1 MPENRYLLT
10 NAQIVTPDRVLPNG
24 TVAVEDDRIVDVVDR
39 AFPAAP
45 DVADLGGRYLLP
57 GLIDLHA
64 DNIER
69 EVAPRAGADL
79 DPAYAL
85 AVYDRK
91 LAAAGVTTQFH
102 GIYFANKAGFGRS
115 VEHGVEM
122 ALAVDAFRAASHR
135 LVDHNILHRL
145 DLRTPG
151 ALDALLGVIDRSSP
165 ALISLNEHIPGQGQY
180 GDLDALR
187 RSIRSGFG
195 PDATDA
201 DVEEE
206 IVRRL
211 GHVAATDA
219 LAHETLTR
227 VSEEAAKRGI
237 VLASHDDDSPERVD
251 QMVDLGCTI
260 AEFPVRLDAAERAR
274 ERGMH
279 IAAGA
284 PNVVRGRS
292 LSGNTS
298 ALDLVAR
305 GLVDLLVADYHA
317 PSLLTAIFKVAEAG
331 ALDLPAATRLV
342 TATPASAVGLSDRGA
357 IREGR
362 RADLLVVDL
371 HGGIP
376 LVEAT
381 IVAGSPKALLG
392 PAAAVLVR
400 TGEPVS

>member
-10 NAQIVTPDRVLPNG
+10 NAQVVTPDRVIDGG
-24 TVAVEDDRIVDVVDR
+24 TLAVENDLIVDVSER
-39 AFPAAP
+39 AYPAAP
-45 DVADLGGRYLLP
+45 DVVDLGGRFLLP

-69 EVAPRAGADL
+69 EVAPRPGADL

-115 VEHGVEM
+115 VEHGVAM
-122 ALAVDAFRAASHR
+122 ANAVHTFRAAPHR
-135 LVDHNILHRL
+135 LVEHHILHRL

-151 ALDALLGVIDRSSP
+151 ALDALLGVIDQSSP

-180 GDLDALR
+180 GDLAAMR
-187 RSIRSGFG
+187 RSIRPSLG
-195 PDATDA
+195 PNATDA
-201 DVEEE
+201 GVEAE

-219 LAHETLTR
+219 LAHETLIR
-227 VSEEAAKRGI
+227 VAAESARRGI

-251 QMVDLGCTI
+251 QMHTLGCTI
-260 AEFPVRLDAAERAR
+260 AEFPVSLAAAGRAR
-274 ERGMH
+274 ALGMH

-292 LSGNTS
+292 LAGNTS
-298 ALDLVAR
+298 AIDLVAR

-317 PSLLTAIFKVAEAG
+317 PSLLTAIFRVADADI
-331 ALDLPAATRLV
+331 LDLPAAARLV
-342 TATPASAVGLSDRGA
+342 TATPAAAVGLHDRGV
-357 IREGR
+357 ITRGY
-362 RADLLVVDL
+362 RADLLVVDR

-376 LVEAT
+376 LVETT
-381 IVAGSPKALLG
+381 IVAGVPRALLG
-392 PAAAVLVR
+392 PAAAAMVR
-400 TGEPVS
+400 AGVVA

>member
-10 NAQIVTPDRVLPNG
+10 NAQIVTPDRVIAG
-24 TVAVEDDRIVDVVDR
+24 GSVAIEGERIVDVSER
-39 AFPAAP
+39 TYPAAP
-45 DVADLGGRYLLP
+45 DVVDLDGRFVLP

-69 EVAPRAGADL
+69 EVAPRPGADL
-79 DPAYAL
+79 DPAFAL
-85 AVYDRK
+85 AAYDRK
-91 LAAAGVTTQFH
+91 LAAAGITTQFH

-115 VEHGVEM
+115 VEHGVAM
-122 ALAVDAFRAASHR
+122 AEAVHAFQDAPHR

-151 ALDALLGVIDRSSP
+151 ALDALLSVIGRSSP

-180 GDLDALR
+180 GDLAAMR
-187 RSIRSGFG
+187 RSIRPSLGSN
-195 PDATDA
+195 ATDA
-201 DVEEE
+201 DVEAE
-206 IVRRL
+206 IVRRM

-227 VSEEAAKRGI
+227 VAAESVRRGI

-251 QMVDLGCTI
+251 QMHALGCTI
-260 AEFPVRLDAAERAR
+260 AEFPVSLAAAERAR
-274 ERGMH
+274 EIGMH

-292 LSGNTS
+292 LAGNTS
-298 ALDLVAR
+298 AIDLVAR

-317 PSLLTAIFKVAEAG
+317 PSLLMAVFRIADAG
-331 ALDLPAATRLV
+331 ILDLAAAARLV
-342 TATPASAVGLSDRGA
+342 TATPAEAVGLMDRGEIA
-357 IREGR
+357 VGR
-362 RADLLVVDL
+362 RADLLVVDR

-376 LVEAT
+376 TVEAT
-381 IVAGSPKALLG
+381 IVAGVPRALLG
-392 PAAAVLVR
+392 AAAGALVR
-400 TGEPVS
+400 AGVVA